1 MTRFE
6 AYMKER
12 ERNKTYQE
20 IIQSAYNTKYE
31 KEMSEFNQV
40 KADPNVEQFLDE
52 EIRKSMK
59 QMQQH
64 N

>member
-12 ERNKTYQE
+12 ERKKTYQE
-20 IIQSAYNTKYE
+20 IIQSAYNAKYE
-31 KEMSEFNQV
+31 KEISEFNQV
-40 KADPNVEQFLDE
+40 KVDPYIEQFVNE
-52 EIRKSMK
+52 EIRKMMEQK
-59 QMQQH
+59 QH

>member
-12 ERNKTYQE
+12 ERKKTYQE

-31 KEMSEFNQV
+31 KETPEFNQV
-40 KADPNVEQFLDE
+40 KVDPYIEQFVNE
-52 EIRKSMK
+52 EIRKSMEQK
-59 QMQQH
+59 QQH

>member
-20 IIQSAYNTKYE
+20 IIQSAYNAKYE

-40 KADPNVEQFLDE
+40 KVDPNVEQFLDE